1 VYQETGSTLAM
12 ALLFTAYY
20 APTLLLGS
28 VAGVF
33 VDRWDRKRILVVTN
47 LIQAAVM
54 LLLLL
59 VQSGAWLWLV
69 YVVTFVQMTLA
80 MFTMPAEGAL
90 LPSLVE
96 ESQLMQANA
105 LMGLGT
111 TIARLLGPLLGGTLI
126 GLFGLWSVV
135 FVDSASFLLAALLV
149 LGVAVRTQQA
159 APPADVAQTVLSSWR
174 KLFLEWR
181 EGLQL
186 VRHTRLLVALFV
198 VMNVTS
204 LGGTLIDPLFAPF
217 VLDRLHAGAE
227 GLGFLSTI
235 GAVGGLLGGLVTG
248 WIGNRI
254 APRHLVGYGTV
265 IVGVFMLALYNQTSL
280 GVAAVLSCVMTVFVI
295 AANVASSTMLQ
306 TGTPD
311 RYRGRVYGALG
322 TTNALIGLV
331 SVGLAGALGY
341 IVGVVPMLSV
351 AAGITILAGV
361 LGLVMLP
368 SSKRQASAD
377 VATEMPASEMGT
389 DVGTRAS

>member
-1 VYQETGSTLAM
+1 
-12 ALLFTAYY
+12 
-20 APTLLLGS
+20 
-28 VAGVF
+28 
-33 VDRWDRKRILVVTN
+33 
-47 LIQAAVM
+47 
-54 LLLLL
+54 
-59 VQSGAWLWLV
+59 
-69 YVVTFVQMTLA
+69 
-80 MFTMPAEGAL
+80 
-90 LPSLVE
+90 
-96 ESQLMQANA
+96 MQANA

-174 KLFLEWR
+174 KLFQEWR

-280 GVAAVLSCVMTVFVI
+280 GAAAVLSCVMTVFVI